1 MSGRS
6 PHGQKAPAEVGLL
19 AGPSAVPSS
28 AEKHGRIE
36 KESAM
41 KSVFT
46 VVLASLALVHSWA
59 QVALT
64 PATTAISPSPVFVPG
79 SPALSSPANANAVV
93 TNATLLALSDSLLAL
108 QTNLE
113 QTLPNL
119 ILFNDNFDFVSLGD
133 NGTAAT
139 PASNPPGNF
148 SVNFATNFAVNAGVN
163 SAVPTGRSL
172 FNTVANR
179 TPVAAAGLPQGFAAV
194 PVTRD
199 TLRAL
204 LVLQSDI
211 QRMMPVINALNAG
224 ITNAPGSFTNLFG
237 IVPTTP

>member
-1 MSGRS
+1 
-6 PHGQKAPAEVGLL
+6 
-19 AGPSAVPSS
+19 
-28 AEKHGRIE
+28 
-36 KESAM
+36 M
-41 KSVFT
+41 KSGFI
-46 VVLASLALVHSWA
+46 VVLTTFAAAHTWA

-64 PATTAISPSPVFVPG
+64 PSTPAISPSPVFVSG
-79 SPALSSPANANAVV
+79 APALSAPASAGAVV
-93 TNATLLALSDSLLAL
+93 TNGTLLALSDALLAL

-133 NGTAAT
+133 NGTPATTAAT
-139 PASNPPGNF
+139 PPGNF

-163 SAVPTGRSL
+163 SAVPTGPPLITS
-172 FNTVANR
+172 TPNR
-179 TPVAAAGLPQGFAAV
+179 TPAAAAGLPQGFAGV

-211 QRMMPVINALNAG
+211 QRMMPVINALNSG
-224 ITNAPGSFTNLFG
+224 LTNAPGSFTNLFG
-237 IVPTTP
+237 IIPTSR